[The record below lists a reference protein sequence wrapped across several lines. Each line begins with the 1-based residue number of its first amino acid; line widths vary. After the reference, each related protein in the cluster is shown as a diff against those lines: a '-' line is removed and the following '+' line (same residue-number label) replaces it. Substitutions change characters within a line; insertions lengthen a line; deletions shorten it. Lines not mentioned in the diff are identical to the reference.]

1 MVAFGALALLQNGAS
16 VVLLL
21 LLALSTG
28 LLPEAAA
35 ALLTA
40 GVLRHATGG
49 THLQTP
55 LRCVLT
61 TALGFWAGG
70 FVGYLLVQALADQ
83 AAAVT
88 LAICTVAWG
97 LWVIHRWAP
106 VEAETRPLSSKHK
119 AYLRRLS
126 LRLGWLVSIVLV
138 GGAFFRTWWWA
149 PGLIGFSIQCISLTP
164 PGHRL
169 TRIIDCL
176 CSRLQGR

>member
-16 VVLLL
+16 AVLLL

-28 LLPEAAA
+28 LLPEAAT

-40 GVLRHATGG
+40 GLLRHATGG

-55 LRCVLT
+55 LRCVFT
-61 TALGFWAGG
+61 TAFGFWTGG
-70 FVGYLLVQALADQ
+70 YVGYLVVRSPMNQTAALA
-83 AAAVT
+83 V
-88 LAICTVAWG
+88 AICVVAIG
-97 LWVIHRWAP
+97 LWIIYRWAP
-106 VEAETRPLSSKHK
+106 VEAETRPLSSHHK

-126 LRLGWLVSIVLV
+126 LRLGWLVSILLV
-138 GGAFFRTWWWA
+138 GGAVFRTWWWA
-149 PGLIGFSIQCISLTP
+149 PGLMGFSIQCFSLTP

-169 TRIIDCL
+169 TRSIDCI